1 MCFKRVNFLQAH
13 RVKSVYMKKTVIY
26 CEQNR
31 IYHNIGLQEGSAS
44 FYFMSQFQFV
54 LDNR

>member
-1 MCFKRVNFLQAH
+1 MCFKRVYLLQVQ
-13 RVKSVYMKKTVIY
+13 RVKSAYIKKKTVIY

-31 IYHNIGLQEGSAS
+31 IYHNIGLQGSAS
-44 FYFMSQFQFV
+44 FCFMSQFQFV